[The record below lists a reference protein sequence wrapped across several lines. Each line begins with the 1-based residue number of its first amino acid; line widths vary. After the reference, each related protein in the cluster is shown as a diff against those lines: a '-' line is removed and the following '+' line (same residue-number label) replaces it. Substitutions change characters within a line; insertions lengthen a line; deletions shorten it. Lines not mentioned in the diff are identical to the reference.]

1 MLPSQLHF
9 SNFLTTQH
17 INQVKSSYG
26 FQNGVPIEKFIM
38 DFEAFF
44 HIKDYIPN
52 SIVKGGMSV
61 PFHLPDNTARRL
73 SVDIDIVTSMS
84 EDQVKEA
91 MQKVHGRLDGAVII
105 GENYKPHAPRKNLNL
120 LTYHPKFESCL
131 GGQGEVKVE
140 ITYGFTESIPVKEVT
155 NSIDLFAC
163 NIDFPFKTYNIGSL
177 IGDKITTLGFN
188 TIGIGEDRADE
199 RPKQIYDVAT
209 LTKHVTRKEDFED
222 LVDGFHK
229 ISQYEMS
236 VFENDFTNTKII
248 DDVLESMDGLLTNS
262 SGYHLADDYS
272 PRHETF
278 RAQLLRQNR
287 YLKADHLT
295 DILIVKY
302 LVRKIKELSEGSLT
316 RQNFAQE
323 CFTDI
328 LEFKR
333 IMGLTGDSKR
343 AEHNKIKAKHSI
355 NGSNHMP
362 IIKSLTAEQSFLYD
376 KIIS

>member
-1 MLPSQLHF
+1 MLPNQLHF

-17 INQVKSSYG
+17 INQVKSNYG
-26 FQNGVPIEKFIM
+26 FQNSAPIEKFIM

-91 MQKVHGRLDGAVII
+91 MQKVREKLDGAITI

-120 LTYHPKFESCL
+120 LTYHPKFGSCL

-140 ITYGFTESIPVKEVT
+140 ITYDFTEPIQVKDVVEP
-155 NSIDLFAC
+155 IDLFAC

-188 TIGIGEDRADE
+188 TIGIGDDRADE

-209 LTKHVTRKEDFED
+209 LTKHTTSEEDFED
-222 LVDGFHK
+222 VVDGFQK

-236 VFENDFTNTKII
+236 VFENDFTIANII
-248 DDVLESMDGLLTNS
+248 DDILGSMNGLLSNS
-262 SGYHLADDYS
+262 GGYHLADDYS

-302 LVRKIKELSEGSLT
+302 LVRKIKDISENNLT
-316 RQNFAQE
+316 KQNFAQD

-328 LEFKR
+328 QEFKR
-333 IMGLTGDSKR
+333 ITALSGDAKR
-343 AEHNKIKAKHSI
+343 TEHNKIKAKYST
-355 NGSNHMP
+355 SESSHMQ
-362 IIKSLTAEQSFLYD
+362 IVKSLTAEQSFLYD
-376 KIIS
+376 KIIT